1 MSRLFFLGS
10 VAFICGCAYFVS
22 WDDANRNS
30 VGHQLSEIAKKWG
43 PPDQMT
49 PLPNGGAEYMYR
61 LKKLDP
67 SCVHWWQTDQKGIIT
82 GFRYEGYCRPI
93 G

>member
-1 MSRLFFLGS
+1 MRVLVWFSATLLCS
-10 VAFICGCAYFVS
+10 CAYFVS
-22 WDDANRNS
+22 WGDVNKNS
-30 VGHQLSEIAKKWG
+30 IGHPLSEITENWD
-43 PPDQMT
+43 PPEKVT
-49 PLPNGGAEYMYR
+49 PLPGGGSEYMYR

-67 SCVHWWQTDQKGIIT
+67 SCVHWWETDAQGIIT